1 MLSIDNL
8 RAWGANVSEGLARC
22 MNNEAFYFR
31 MIKLALADETTY
43 VRLRAALESK
53 DLDTA
58 FECAHALKGVLGNL
72 SLTPLLKPV
81 AEMTELLRARA
92 DADYAP
98 LMAKI
103 DEKLAELKA
112 LAAE

>member
-43 VRLRAALESK
+43 VRLRAALDVFETEPLPADDTLWDCPNLLMAPHVAGNMTLPYTK
-53 DLDTA
+53 DRIVDLFLED
-58 FECAHALKGVLGNL
+58 FEHYCSG
-72 SLTPLLKPV
+72 
-81 AEMTELLRARA
+81 
-92 DADYAP
+92 AP
-98 LMAKI
+98 LARKV
-103 DEKLAELKA
+103 DLKRGY
-112 LAAE
+112 